1 MKKLIASIKNIQ
13 FTEKSVPW
21 ILLAACILAFGLLIP
36 NLGYFQ
42 DDWNFVFN
50 DYAFGEKGLS
60 EFLQY
65 DGRPYAAWIFVA
77 GFKFLGFKPIYW
89 HIAELLI
96 RWMTG
101 YTFWLV
107 FRALWPNHR
116 WQALSASLLFLL
128 YPFFTLQPLATTYTL
143 HWTGYLL
150 FSLSIYFML
159 QAVRKKSWLYM
170 GLAIITQIMHLITI
184 EYYAGID
191 LIRPIFL
198 WFIISNEG
206 KASQQEKAKKTF
218 FNWLPYLLIF
228 IFYFIW
234 RGFIYQSPN
243 LDRSAA
249 AGLSELLANPVQTTV
264 YYLTKGIPD
273 VVLILISSWY
283 KVLEPEMFD
292 LSISSN
298 RFILA
303 IRIVSFVIIYVYL
316 DKFQFSRISD
326 NKSNTQ
332 IKQIA
337 IVGVAGLLAGL
348 LPAYGAGYIVHT
360 KLFPWNSRFSLG
372 SLFGAALLITA
383 ILELLI
389 ASPKIRNVT
398 LALLASLLIGWHV
411 DYTNDFRWAWAKQVN
426 FYRQLYLRAPDI
438 TPGTAILSE
447 EEFLMYMGDYP
458 ASYGINLI
466 YADKGNDF
474 GDSRKADYWFFPFAE
489 FYTKFDQHLAGEPF
503 STVRAGTTFDGEPE
517 GSIVISFEP
526 GLGQCLW
533 VMQPEYASSKSFSQ
547 TMRQLASLSYVDR
560 IKQAPLQ
567 EDSFLL
573 KYLYTHPEQDWC
585 YYYQKADL
593 AYQYE
598 EWDEVIQLWNTA
610 RQNDLQPENGFEYLP
625 FIEAYAHTGD
635 WETARSMTRTSQKT
649 LQGIDPLLC
658 NIWSRLEGDT
668 PETTGKGEVIL
679 SVTEDLKCDQE

>member
-1 MKKLIASIKNIQ
+1 MKKLIASVKNIQ

-21 ILLAACILAFGLLIP
+21 ILLTACILAFGLLIP
-36 NLGYFQ
+36 KLGYFQ

-50 DYAFGEKGLS
+50 DYAFGDKGLS
-60 EFLQY
+60 QFMQY
-65 DGRPYAAWIFVA
+65 DGRPYAAWIFIA
-77 GFKFLGFKPIYW
+77 GFKLLGFKPLYW

-96 RWMTG
+96 RWLTG
-101 YTFWLV
+101 LTFWLI
-107 FRALWPNHR
+107 FRTLWPKQK
-116 WQALSASLLFLL
+116 WQALGASLLFLL

-150 FSLSIYFML
+150 YSLSIYFML
-159 QAVRKKSWLYM
+159 QAVRKKSWLFTS
-170 GLAIITQIMHLITI
+170 LALFTQIAHLMTI

-198 WFIISNEG
+198 WFLLSNAG
-206 KASQQEKAKKTF
+206 KSNWQEKLKGTF
-218 FNWLPYLLIF
+218 LNWLPYLLVF
-228 IFYFIW
+228 ALYFIW
-234 RGFIYQSPN
+234 RGFLYQSPN

-249 AGLSELLANPVQTTV
+249 AGLSELLANPVQTII

-273 VVLILISSWY
+273 VVLILISSWC
-283 KVLEPEMFD
+283 KILEPEMFD
-292 LSISSN
+292 LSDSSN

-303 IRIVSFVIIYVYL
+303 IRIIGFAVIYVYL
-316 DKFQFSRISD
+316 NKFQFNNISN
-326 NKSNTQ
+326 NKSNTRL
-332 IKQIA
+332 KQIA
-337 IVGVAGLLAGL
+337 TLGVAGLLAGL

-383 ILELLI
+383 VLELLI
-389 ASPKIRNVT
+389 TSQKMRNVT
-398 LALLASLLIGWHV
+398 LALLACLLIGWHL
-411 DYTNDFRWAWAKQVN
+411 DYTNDFRWAWDKQVN
-426 FYRQLYLRAPDI
+426 FYRQLYLRAPEI

-447 EEFLMYMGDYP
+447 EEFLMFMGDYP

-466 YADKGNDF
+466 YADQEKDF
-474 GDSRKADYWFFPFAE
+474 GASRTADYWLFPFAE
-489 FYTKFDQHLAGEPF
+489 FYMNFDQHLAGEPF
-503 STVRAGTTFDGEPE
+503 STVRAGTTFDGELE

-533 VMQPEYASSKSFSQ
+533 VMRPEYASSKSFSQ

-560 IKQAPLQ
+560 IKQAPLR

-573 KYLYTHPEQDWC
+573 KYLYTRPEQDWC

-598 EWDEVIQLWNTA
+598 EWDEVIQLWETA
-610 RQNDLQPENGFEYLP
+610 RQNDLQPENGLEYLP

-635 WETARSMTRTSQKT
+635 WETAKSMTRTSQKT

-658 NIWSRLEGDT
+658 DIWSGLENNT
-668 PETTGKGEVIL
+668 PDSTEKDATL
-679 SVTEDLKCDQE
+679 ASVKEDLRCDQE